1 MKYIMVNL
9 NSNCEFWSLSE
20 EQKVFLKSEAAK
32 LNYEL
37 YFWDESEELNME
49 KLPLC
54 EIYWGWNFNTDW
66 LNVAKRLKWVIVPS
80 AGKDHLPEETLRK
93 HGIVLTTSTSYHS
106 IPMSEQIMAYLLG
119 FSRGI
124 FQSYGK
130 QSSELWW
137 KDEIKDNFFDIYGK
151 TMLIV
156 GCGSVGIRLARIAV
170 QFGINVLGFSRSPDF
185 INEDITWIKSS
196 ELDSA
201 LNKAD
206 FVIDV
211 LPINIETRLFFDK
224 ERLNQL
230 KPGCVFINVGR
241 GGTVDE
247 EALSDYLE
255 NGHIAYSAL
264 DVFDPKP
271 PLMTNRLRHNTNC
284 LMTPKTGVF
293 FKQYM
298 DFASRFFLFALK
310 KYTEFYSSINPKYA
324 ELKYINIALEKYFES
339 KRMRNFENA
348 TYTRDGLLPIAVKQD
363 KQNLIRLYSETGRNW
378 PFLAFTINSSCNR
391 QCVFCEAKNMEKDI
405 MSLTMYRSLV
415 REANNWNVTKA
426 HLSGGEPTLR
436 KEIVQIVQI
445 LNEELKAPNKQIG
458 ITTNGSCS
466 YELIDQLIEAGV
478 NTFNFSIHSFDDEH
492 YAEIMGSGSA
502 TDALN
507 KVKYVLSKGV
517 RVKINCTLLRSYL
530 NDAIEVIKF
539 AKDNPVAVRI
549 VELQNINKAKVFFD
563 KEFVP
568 EDELRH
574 ILETDEYFSGLQ
586 EAADVRDQL
595 NVRSPGTYSKPSGWK
610 GSFGFISNTSK
621 PVCMDGNRIKVT
633 PTGRIRPCTLEKM
646 DIDIVSVIE
655 KGKVEEAF
663 KYLFLC
669 FLTRD
674 CNPEHRGYHYIDS
687 DLRWD
692 NYRF

>member
-1 MKYIMVNL
+1 MVNL
-9 NSNCEFWSLSE
+9 NSNCEFWSLTE
-20 EQKVFLKSEAAK
+20 EQKSFLELEAAK

-37 YFWDESEELNME
+37 CFWDESEARNME
-49 KLPLC
+49 KLPIC
-54 EIYWGWNFNTDW
+54 EIYWGWNFNTEW
-66 LNVAKRLKWVIVPS
+66 LNIAKCLKWVIVPS
-80 AGKDHLPEETLRK
+80 AGKDHLPEKILHE

-130 QSSELWW
+130 QSTKLWW
-137 KDEIKDNFFDIYGK
+137 KDEIKDCFFDLYGK

-156 GCGSVGIRLARIAV
+156 GCGSVGIRLAKIAR
-170 QFGINVLGFSRSPDF
+170 QFGINVLGFSKSPD
-185 INEDITWIKSS
+185 ITNEDIAWIRSG
-196 ELDSA
+196 ELDRS

-206 FVIDV
+206 FVVDL
-211 LPINIETRLFFDK
+211 LPINKETKLFFDK

-230 KPGCVFINVGR
+230 KQGCVFINVGR

-247 EALSDYLE
+247 NVLVDLLE

-293 FKQYM
+293 FRQYM

-310 KYTEFYSSINPKYA
+310 KYTDFYNSINPQYA
-324 ELKYINIALEKYFES
+324 ELKYINIALEKYFEP
-339 KRMRNFENA
+339 KRMRNFGNT
-348 TYTRDGLLPIAVKQD
+348 TYTRDGLLPIARKQD
-363 KQNLIRLYSETGRNW
+363 KQNLIQLYTKTGRNW

-391 QCVFCEAKNMEKDI
+391 KCVFCEAKNTENDLMT
-405 MSLTMYRSLV
+405 LAMYRSLV

-436 KEIVQIVQI
+436 KDIVQIVRI
-445 LNEELKAPNKQIG
+445 LSEELKSPNKQIG

-466 YELIDQLIEAGV
+466 YELIDQLIGAGV

-492 YAEIMGSGSA
+492 YVEIMGSGSA
-502 TDALN
+502 IDVLN

-517 RVKINCTLLRSYL
+517 RVKINCTLLRTYM
-530 NDAIEVIKF
+530 NDAIDVIKF

-549 VELQNINKAKVFFD
+549 VELQNINKAKNFFD
-563 KEFVP
+563 KEFVS

-574 ILETDEYFSGLQ
+574 ILETDTFFSGIH
-586 EAADVRDQL
+586 EADDVRDQL
-595 NVRSPGTYSKPSGWK
+595 NVRSPGTYSKPSGWN

-646 DIDIVSVIE
+646 DIDIVSMIE
-655 KGKVEEAF
+655 KGEVEEAF
-663 KYLFLC
+663 KYLFMC

-692 NYRF
+692 KYRF